1 MSETVLE
8 AKNIKK
14 YFGGIKAVDG
24 VSLAI
29 NDGDITGLIGPNGA
43 GKTTFFK
50 CLTGFEKIDK
60 GKVWLKGKRIDGL
73 PPYKIFH
80 KGLSRTFQIT
90 KQLEKMTV
98 LENLMLA
105 CKGQLGETVWN
116 NLLIPT
122 KVKKQEHKFQE
133 EAIKLL
139 KLVELENMWDE
150 LAASLSG
157 GQKRMLEFVRTEIAE
172 PEVILLDEPSSG
184 VNPGL
189 KESLSNYIK
198 KFNREDNQ
206 TFLVIGH
213 DMNFIMNLCDP
224 IYVMNQG
231 KILMK
236 GTPGEVQNNEDV
248 LDIYL
253 GR

>member
-1 MSETVLE
+1 MGETVLA

-14 YFGGIKAVDG
+14 YFGGIKAVDD
-24 VSLAI
+24 VTLTI
-29 NDGDITGLIGPNGA
+29 DDGDITGLIGPNGA
-43 GKTTFFK
+43 GKTTTFK
-50 CLTGFEKIDK
+50 CITGFEKIDT
-60 GKVWLKGKRIDGL
+60 GEVWLKGERIDGL

-105 CKGQLGETVWN
+105 CKEQLGEIVWN
-116 NLLIPT
+116 NLFIPD
-122 KVKKQEHKFQE
+122 KVRKQEHKFQKKAME
-133 EAIKLL
+133 LL
-139 KLVELENMWDE
+139 KLVELEDMWDE

-189 KESLSNYIK
+189 KESLINYIK

-213 DMNFIMNLCDP
+213 DMNFIMNLCNP

-236 GTPGEVQNNEDV
+236 GTPEEVQKNEDV